1 MPLNTAAARTDHGV
15 VRCSL
20 LAYPFDMSRRC
31 APSALCSARSR
42 RGLQEH

>member
-1 MPLNTAAARTDHGV
+1 MLMNSAAAQTDHGV

-31 APSALCSARSR
+31 APSALCLARSQ